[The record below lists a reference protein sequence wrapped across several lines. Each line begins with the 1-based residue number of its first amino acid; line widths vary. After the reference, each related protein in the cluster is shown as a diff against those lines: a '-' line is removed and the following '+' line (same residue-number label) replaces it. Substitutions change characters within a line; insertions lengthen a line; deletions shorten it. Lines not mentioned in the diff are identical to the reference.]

1 VYQRDSG
8 CLLLTKVALS
18 GNNSDLAVLYVRLQL
33 LDGMGRV
40 RRFELGGSS
49 VNSWVIWNVWGM
61 FAFVAVLLGF
71 VGRHFSVRTLRYVT
85 AITGVALVV
94 LITRFGLM
102 HPADPAQASANLAN
116 SFTQGAD
123 ELSAAFFHPLHPG
136 NQVPAPGRIGWV
148 VIAVL
153 AVIGYRM
160 LEAWARRREAPVLD
174 TSALGDGRR
183 DGASGKT
190 RDSVIDGRLYDQL
203 VAGLKFQLSA
213 IEVRA
218 PAILPGGSRSNGLA
232 SIAEAS
238 GVTGGN
244 LAGAVIQFFGM
255 LWPNPRRFKVRVRV
269 ESVPGDPPGAENTKV
284 TVSLDEPATGQ
295 SVASKTMVAGDL
307 DEAAAAVAGYVAQH
321 IFIRDPATPPWCVG
335 AANGS
340 DLAAMLLA
348 KQERINAKSPDDIR
362 CAHDEQIR
370 ILEKATGNNQCAGI
384 VRYELA
390 QLYDLTGNHVAA
402 LRLHA
407 VNREQHPRFY
417 RGRYR
422 LSMSLEMIANPAFRL
437 RAADTDEDAAMLL
450 ESLAILNRCSVTG
463 NGTRWEDLIAGRA
476 LRAEL
481 RETLLLAA
489 RDELRAIRRQLT
501 LPHVI
506 WGTFRHRDER
516 VIRGPHWSLRKR
528 QSFHDGLC
536 AAELLVAIRRIL
548 NGTEPCGASEKPVRM
563 RLATRRAAD
572 IARDNVSIS
581 WHLANMKAQDPQ
593 GTPGQQGTAGPPD
606 RKWPPAE
613 KRDRTRW
620 LPWQRR
626 TPSWEAAYNTA
637 CAYAALDLD
646 DRVII
651 SLQRAINNRDCE
663 LQRPWDWI
671 SQDPDFCYV
680 KSSKKFKDFLD
691 DQERNDYPA
700 AIRCSVDAGGNERAI
715 GCDVS
720 SAPSEAVP
728 AGSSP

>member
-1 VYQRDSG
+1 
-8 CLLLTKVALS
+8 
-18 GNNSDLAVLYVRLQL
+18 
-33 LDGMGRV
+33 M
-40 RRFELGGSS
+40 
-49 VNSWVIWNVWGM
+49 WVIWAVWGT

-85 AITGVALVV
+85 AVTAVALVV

-102 HPADPAQASANLAN
+102 HPADPAQASADLAN

-123 ELSAAFFHPLHPG
+123 QLSAAFFHPLHPG

-153 AVIGYRM
+153 AVTGYRM

-183 DGASGKT
+183 DGASGKK

-203 VAGLKFQLSA
+203 VARLKFQLSA

-238 GVTGGN
+238 GVTGSS

-269 ESVPGDPPGAENTKV
+269 ESIPGDPPGAENTKV

-295 SVASKTMVAGDL
+295 SVATKTMVAGDL
-307 DEAAAAVAGYVAQH
+307 DEAAAALAGYVAQH
-321 IFIRDPATPPWCVG
+321 IFVRDPATPPWCVG

-362 CAHDEQIR
+362 CAHSEQIR

-390 QLYDLTGNHVAA
+390 QLYDLAGNHIAA

-437 RAADTDEDAAMLL
+437 RDSDADEDTAMLL

-463 NGTRWEDLIAGRA
+463 NDTRWEDHIAGRK

-489 RDELRAIRRQLT
+489 REELRAIRRQLT
-501 LPHVI
+501 LPLVI

-548 NGTEPCGASEKPVRM
+548 NGAEPCGASEKLVHM
-563 RLATRRAAD
+563 RLASRRAAD
-572 IARDNVSIS
+572 IARDSVSIS
-581 WHLANMKAQDPQ
+581 RHLANKTVQGPQ
-593 GTPGQQGTAGPPD
+593 GTPGRQDTAGPQD

-646 DRVII
+646 DRVVI

-671 SQDPDFCYV
+671 SQDPDFSYL
-680 KSSKKFKDFLD
+680 KSSSKKFNDFLGG
-691 DQERNDYPA
+691 QEKNDYLA
-700 AIRCSVDAGGNERAI
+700 AIQRSVDAGGQEHAA
-715 GCDVS
+715 GCDLS
-720 SAPSEAVP
+720 SALSEAVP
-728 AGSSP
+728 AGSTLG

>member
-1 VYQRDSG
+1 
-8 CLLLTKVALS
+8 
-18 GNNSDLAVLYVRLQL
+18 
-33 LDGMGRV
+33 M
-40 RRFELGGSS
+40 
-49 VNSWVIWNVWGM
+49 NSWVIWVAWGA
-61 FAFVAVLLGF
+61 FAFVAVLLSF
-71 VGRHFSVRTLRYVT
+71 VGRQFSVRTLRYVT
-85 AITGVALVV
+85 AVTAVVLVV
-94 LITRFGLM
+94 LITRFGLT
-102 HPADPAQASANLAN
+102 HPADPAQASADLAN

-123 ELSAAFFHPLHPG
+123 ELSAAFFHPLHLG
-136 NQVPAPGRIGWV
+136 NQVPAPGRIGWI

-153 AVIGYRM
+153 VVIGYRM

-174 TSALGDGRR
+174 TSALGDGQR
-183 DGASGKT
+183 DGASSKT

-203 VAGLKFQLSA
+203 VARLKFQLSA

-238 GVTGGN
+238 GVTGSD

-255 LWPNPRRFKVRVRV
+255 LWPSPRRFQVRVRV
-269 ESVPGDPPGAENTKV
+269 ESVPGDPPGTENTKV

-295 SVASKTMVAGDL
+295 SVATKTMVAGDL
-307 DEAAAAVAGYVAQH
+307 DEAATAVAGYVAQH
-321 IFIRDPATPPWCVG
+321 IFIRDPTTPPWCAG

-348 KQERINAKSPDDIR
+348 KQERIDAKSPDDIR
-362 CAHDEQIR
+362 CSHSEQIR

-390 QLYDLTGNHVAA
+390 QLYNLAGNHMAA

-407 VNREQHPRFY
+407 VNRGQHPRFY

-437 RAADTDEDAAMLL
+437 RDTDTDEDTAMLV
-450 ESLAILNRCSVTG
+450 ESLAILNLCGVTG
-463 NGTRWEDLIAGRA
+463 NDTRWEDHIVDRELQPK
-476 LRAEL
+476 L

-489 RDELRAIRRQLT
+489 REELRAIRRQLT
-501 LPHVI
+501 LRHVI

-548 NGTEPCGASEKPVRM
+548 NGAEPSSASEKIVRM
-563 RLATRRAAD
+563 RLASRRAAD
-572 IARDNVSIS
+572 IARDNVSIGR
-581 WHLANMKAQDPQ
+581 HLANKKAQDPQ
-593 GTPGQQGTAGPPD
+593 GTPGLQGTAESSD

-620 LPWQRR
+620 LPWQHR

-646 DRVII
+646 DRAVI
-651 SLQRAINNRDCE
+651 SLQRAISNRDCE
-663 LQRPWDWI
+663 LQRLWDWI
-671 SQDPDFCYV
+671 SQDPDFSCL
-680 KSSKKFKDFLD
+680 KSSKKFNDFLGA
-691 DQERNDYPA
+691 QERNDYPA
-700 AIRCSVDAGGNERAI
+700 AIQCSVDVGGTEHAAGY
-715 GCDVS
+715 DVS
-720 SAPSEAVP
+720 SAPPEAVP
-728 AGSSP
+728 AGSTLE